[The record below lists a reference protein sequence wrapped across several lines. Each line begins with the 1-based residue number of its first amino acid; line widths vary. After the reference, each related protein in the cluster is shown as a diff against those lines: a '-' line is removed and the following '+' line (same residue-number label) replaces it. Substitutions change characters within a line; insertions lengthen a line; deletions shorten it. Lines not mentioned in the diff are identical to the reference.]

1 MYYQL
6 ASVSARICPGLPEIA
21 VVRHLGLVIH
31 PSWTTHDVLLTG
43 RIFPAYGLIIWSDV
57 TDRDI
62 TIIQLFR
69 FRWKMSIHA
78 YFRQFCGHN
87 IGVLQEIRRR
97 NDVRATSVER
107 PIDVDFLGRGDLCL
121 STPIDVV

>member
-1 MYYQL
+1 MLLYIY
-6 ASVSARICPGLPEIA
+6 S
-21 VVRHLGLVIH
+21 
-31 PSWTTHDVLLTG
+31 THDVLLTG

-78 YFRQFCGHN
+78 HFRQFYGHN
-87 IGVLQEIRRR
+87 NRGVRQEIRRR
-97 NDVRATSVER
+97 NEVRATSVER
-107 PIDVDFLGRGDLCL
+107 RIDVDFLGRGDLCL